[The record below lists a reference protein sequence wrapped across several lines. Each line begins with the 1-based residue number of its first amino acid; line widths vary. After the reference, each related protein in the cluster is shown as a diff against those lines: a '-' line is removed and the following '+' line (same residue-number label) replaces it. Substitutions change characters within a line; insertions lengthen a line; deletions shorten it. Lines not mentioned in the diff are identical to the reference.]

1 MGSGFLNTPPAN
13 LKAAAWRV
21 WSLIATSSP
30 SNVLVTQEGVPTSC
44 WISASRRFWD
54 PAGEAETNL
63 GPAMRLRE
71 NSPHKLSRA
80 ITETEPQRPST
91 VADAQNQISFL
102 ATNSAVAFSATA
114 SR

>member
-1 MGSGFLNTPPAN
+1 
-13 LKAAAWRV
+13 
-21 WSLIATSSP
+21 
-30 SNVLVTQEGVPTSC
+30 
-44 WISASRRFWD
+44 
-54 PAGEAETNL
+54 
-63 GPAMRLRE
+63 MRLRE